1 MKLFK
6 LELKTLN
13 AERPTLNVEVIKKDK
28 MNLLNET
35 IKAIT
40 PQNATM
46 RAKAK
51 TRLDQLTMPHWALG
65 RLMDMALDL
74 AGQTGTITP
83 DLTKKAIVVMAGDHG
98 VVAEGVSKYP
108 QDVTW
113 QMVANFVNCGAGINA
128 LASQAGA
135 DVIVVDMGVIS
146 GLDEMARSGAILS
159 MPVAKGTGNIAK
171 GPAMSR
177 EQAVQAIE
185 SGITIAQ
192 QLILEKGYAVLGVGE
207 MGIGN
212 TTPSSAMIA
221 ALTGKP
227 VASVT
232 GTGTGLNNDELLHKI
247 AVIEQAL
254 KVNAANPA
262 DALDVLAKLGGFEI
276 GGIAGVILGA
286 AALRKT
292 VIIDGLIT
300 TAGAMIAAALCPTSV
315 EFIFAAHKS
324 VEQGHIVALAQLGKA
339 PLLDLDFRLGEGTGA
354 AVAMNL
360 IDAAVAVLTQV
371 KTFEEAMVS
380 EGASVI

>member
-1 MKLFK
+1 MIL
-6 LELKTLN
+6 L
-13 AERPTLNVEVIKKDK
+13 DK
-28 MNLLNET
+28 T
-35 IKAIT
+35 IKTIQ
-40 PQNATM
+40 PQDATA
-46 RAKAK
+46 RANAKA
-51 TRLDQLTMPHWALG
+51 RLDQLTMPHWALG
-65 RLMDMALDL
+65 RLMDMAIDL

-83 DLTKKAIVVMAGDHG
+83 DLKKKAIVVMAGDHG

-113 QMVANFVNCGAGINA
+113 QMVANIVSQGAGINA
-128 LASQAGA
+128 LASQSGT
-135 DVIVVDMGVIS
+135 DVVVVDMGVIK
-146 GLDEMARSGAILS
+146 GLDEIAQSGAIIS

-177 EQAVQAIE
+177 QQAIQSIE
-185 SGITIAQ
+185 NGILIAR

-221 ALTGKP
+221 ALTGQP

-232 GTGTGLNNDELLHKI
+232 GTGTGLNSDELDHKI

-254 KVNAANPA
+254 KVNVV
-262 DALDVLAKLGGFEI
+262 DSTDGLDVLAKLGGFEI

-286 AALRKT
+286 ASLRKP

-300 TAGAMIAAALCPTSV
+300 TAGALIAQVLCPISA
-315 EFIFAAHKS
+315 EFIFAAHQS
-324 VEQGHIVALAQLGKA
+324 VECGHIVALERLGKE
-339 PLLDLDFRLGEGTGA
+339 PLLDLNFRLGEGTGA

-360 IDAAVAVLTQV
+360 VDASVAVLTKV

-380 EGASVI
+380 GKK

>member
-1 MKLFK
+1 M
-6 LELKTLN
+6 T
-13 AERPTLNVEVIKKDK
+13 
-28 MNLLNET
+28 LLNET
-35 IKAIT
+35 IKAIQ
-40 PQNATM
+40 PQNAAA
-46 RAKAK
+46 RAKAQA
-51 TRLDQLTMPHWALG
+51 RLDQLTMPHWALG

-83 DLTKKAIVVMAGDHG
+83 DLKKKAIVVMAGDHG

-113 QMVANFVNCGAGINA
+113 QMVANFVNHGAGINA
-128 LASQAGA
+128 LAAQAGA
-135 DVIVVDMGVIS
+135 DVIVVDLGVVR
-146 GLDEMARSGAILS
+146 GLDDMARSGAILS

-185 SGITIAQ
+185 NGILIVQ
-192 QLILEKGYAVLGVGE
+192 QLILEKGYSVLGVGE

-232 GTGTGLNNDELLHKI
+232 GTGTGLTSEELEHKI
-247 AVIEQAL
+247 AVIEEAL
-254 KVNAANPA
+254 KVNAVNPA
-262 DALDVLAKLGGFEI
+262 DGIDVLAKLGGFEI

-286 AALRKT
+286 AALRKP

-315 EFIFAAHKS
+315 EFVFAAHKS
-324 VEQGHIVALAQLGKA
+324 VEQGHIIALEQLGKE
-339 PLLDLDFRLGEGTGA
+339 PLLDLNFRLGEGTGA

-380 EGASVI
+380 KSVIAI

>member
-1 MKLFK
+1 MS
-6 LELKTLN
+6 
-13 AERPTLNVEVIKKDK
+13 
-28 MNLLNET
+28 LLSDT
-35 IKAIT
+35 ISAIH
-40 PQNATM
+40 PQNAAA

-51 TRLDQLTMPHWALG
+51 ARLDQLTMPHWALG

-83 DLTKKAIVVMAGDHG
+83 DLKKKAIVVMAGDHG

-113 QMVANFVNCGAGINA
+113 QMVANFVNHGAGINA

-135 DVIVVDMGVIS
+135 DVIVVDMGVVS

-159 MPVAKGTGNIAK
+159 MAVAKGTGNIAK

-177 EQAVQAIE
+177 EQAVQAVE
-185 SGITIAQ
+185 NGITIAQ

-221 ALTGKP
+221 ALTNKP
-227 VASVT
+227 VAAVT
-232 GTGTGLNNDELLHKI
+232 GTGTGLNSAELSHKI
-247 AVIEQAL
+247 AVIEEAL
-254 KVNAANPA
+254 RVNTVEPS
-262 DALDVLAKLGGFEI
+262 DGLDVLAKLGGFEI

-286 AALRKT
+286 AALRKP

-300 TAGAMIAAALCPTSV
+300 TAGAMIAAALCPTCV
-315 EFIFAAHKS
+315 EFVFAAHKS
-324 VEQGHIVALAQLGKA
+324 VEQGHIIALEKLGKE
-339 PLLDLDFRLGEGTGA
+339 PLLDLNFRLGEGTGA

-380 EGASVI
+380 KGPSVI

>member
-1 MKLFK
+1 
-6 LELKTLN
+6 
-13 AERPTLNVEVIKKDK
+13 
-28 MNLLNET
+28 MNLLDET
-35 IKAIT
+35 IKAIH
-40 PQNATM
+40 PQNATARAM
-46 RAKAK
+46 AKA
-51 TRLDQLTMPHWALG
+51 RLDQLTMPHWALG

-74 AGQTGTITP
+74 AGQTGSITP
-83 DLTKKAIVVMAGDHG
+83 DLKKKAIVVMAGDHG

-113 QMVANFVNCGAGINA
+113 QMVANFVSHGAGINA
-128 LASQAGA
+128 LAAQAGA
-135 DVIVVDMGVIS
+135 DVIVVDMGVVR
-146 GLDEMARSGAILS
+146 GLDEMVRSGAILS

-185 SGITIAQ
+185 NGIIIAQ

-221 ALTGKP
+221 ALTGRP
-227 VASVT
+227 VAAVT
-232 GTGTGLNNDELLHKI
+232 GIGTGLNSDELNHKI
-247 AVIEQAL
+247 AVIEEAL
-254 KVNAANPA
+254 KVNTVNPA
-262 DALDVLAKLGGFEI
+262 DGLDVLAKLGGFEI

-300 TAGAMIAAALCPTSV
+300 TAGALVAAALCPASV
-315 EFIFAAHKS
+315 EFVFAAHKS
-324 VEQGHIVALAQLGKA
+324 VEQGHIVALEKLGKA
-339 PLLDLDFRLGEGTGA
+339 PFLDLNFRLGEGTGA
-354 AVAMNL
+354 AMAMNL

-380 EGASVI
+380 KGASAI

>member
-1 MKLFK
+1 MSL
-6 LELKTLN
+6 LCDTLAAIQPQDADARAN
-13 AERPTLNVEVIKKDK
+13 ARARLN
-28 MNLLNET
+28 
-35 IKAIT
+35 
-40 PQNATM
+40 
-46 RAKAK
+46 
-51 TRLDQLTMPHWALG
+51 QLTMPHWALG
-65 RLMDMALDL
+65 RLMDMAIDL

-83 DLTKKAIVVMAGDHG
+83 DLKKKAIVVMAGDHG

-113 QMVANFVNCGAGINA
+113 QMVANIVSQGAGINA
-128 LASQAGA
+128 LAAQSGT
-135 DVIVVDMGVIS
+135 DVVVVDMGVIK

-177 EQAVQAIE
+177 EQAVQSIE
-185 SGITIAQ
+185 NGIQIAR
-192 QLILEKGYAVLGVGE
+192 QLISEKGYAVLGVGE

-227 VASVT
+227 VALVT
-232 GTGTGLNNDELLHKI
+232 GTGTGLNDAELHHKI

-254 KVNAANPA
+254 KVNCVDSA
-262 DALDVLAKLGGFEI
+262 DGLDVLAKLGGFEI

-286 AALRKT
+286 ASLRKP

-300 TAGAMIAAALCPTSV
+300 TAGALIAQTLCPTSA
-315 EFIFAAHKS
+315 EFIFAAHQS
-324 VEQGHIVALAQLGKA
+324 VECGHIAALERLGKE
-339 PLLDLDFRLGEGTGA
+339 PLLDLNLRLGEGTGA
-354 AVAMNL
+354 ALAMNL
-360 IDAAVAVLTQV
+360 IDASVAVLTKV

-380 EGASVI
+380 GKK